1 MKNIINHFKKI
12 EKTKRFVIVFITIS
26 FVFIIGIGCYN
37 AYSNTGEDIQK
48 DNISLV
54 NHEEEKTS
62 LTDDQQK
69 IDNTKTQ
76 QEQAQKETSQQ
87 TTTKQNSQT
96 TKKTTQK
103 STQTNSTTQKD
114 NSTSH
119 SKQESTQIET
129 DKTVE
134 KEKTITVSVKVEGV
148 HTVMMSG
155 EVELSEN
162 ASVYDALVKLASKN
176 NKKVS
181 GSSSYITGIGDL
193 YEKDYGPLSGWM
205 YKVNGTSPQKGAG
218 SYKLSNNDQVLWYY
232 VNYE

>member
-1 MKNIINHFKKI
+1 MINNFKKI

-26 FVFIIGIGCYN
+26 LVFILGIGCYN

-48 DNISLV
+48 ENISLV
-54 NHEEEKTS
+54 DHEEEKIS
-62 LTDDQQK
+62 ISDDQQK
-69 IDNTKTQ
+69 KENTDTQ
-76 QEQAQKETSQQ
+76 QEQAQKESSQQ
-87 TTTKQNSQT
+87 TTTKQKNQT

-103 STQTNSTTQKD
+103 STQTNSTS
-114 NSTSH
+114 NR
-119 SKQESTQIET
+119 KQESTQTET

-134 KEKTITVSVKVEGV
+134 KEKTITVNVKVEGV

-155 EVELSEN
+155 EVELAKN
-162 ASVYDALVKLASKN
+162 ASVYDALLKLASKN

-181 GSSSYITGIGDL
+181 VSSSYITGIGDL
-193 YEKDYGPLSGWM
+193 CEKDYGPLSGWM

-218 SYKLSNNDQVLWYY
+218 SYKLSNSDQVLWYY

>member
-1 MKNIINHFKKI
+1 MINNFKKM
-12 EKTKRFVIVFITIS
+12 EKTQRFVIVFITIS
-26 FVFIIGIGCYN
+26 FVFILGIGCYN

-48 DNISLV
+48 ENISLV
-54 NHEEEKTS
+54 DHEEEKIS
-62 LTDDQQK
+62 ISDDQQK
-69 IDNTKTQ
+69 KENTDKQ

-87 TTTKQNSQT
+87 TTTKQKSQT

-103 STQTNSTTQKD
+103 STPTNSTTQKH
-114 NSTSH
+114 NSTSN
-119 SKQESTQIET
+119 SKQESTQTET

-134 KEKTITVSVKVEGV
+134 KEKTIIVNVKVEGV

-155 EVELSEN
+155 EVELAKN

-193 YEKDYGPLSGWM
+193 REKDYGPLSGWM

-218 SYKLSNNDQVLWYY
+218 SYKLSNSDQVLWYY

>member
-1 MKNIINHFKKI
+1 MINNFKKI

-26 FVFIIGIGCYN
+26 LVFILGIGCYN

-48 DNISLV
+48 ENISLV
-54 NHEEEKTS
+54 DHEEEKIS
-62 LTDDQQK
+62 ISDDQQK
-69 IDNTKTQ
+69 KENTDTQ
-76 QEQAQKETSQQ
+76 QEQAQKESSQQ
-87 TTTKQNSQT
+87 TTTKQKNQT

-103 STQTNSTTQKD
+103 STQTNSTS
-114 NSTSH
+114 NR
-119 SKQESTQIET
+119 KQESTQTET

-134 KEKTITVSVKVEGV
+134 KEKTITVNVKVEGV

-155 EVELSEN
+155 EVELAKN

-193 YEKDYGPLSGWM
+193 CEKDYGPLSGWM

-218 SYKLSNNDQVLWYY
+218 SYKLSNSDQVLWYY